1 MSSNDVKNKEASSGS
16 DLSAENVKPKEPSLG
31 PACLVVA
38 ILSLAV
44 FFAVCAFGS
53 WMMFA
58 DQYKYAEPAITDQ
71 LIPYVEQSTLAT
83 EDRES
88 ILLQLEALLP
98 KIRNKEIDTKQ
109 LYRLRNCLTDN
120 PVLLWGVV
128 QSVLSQAQKLSVDS
142 GAGSDGMTAVE
153 LEALNRIE
161 RRMLRAAA
169 DRKIGRNDLEL
180 TLQSCAVLA
189 KDQSGLEVKPDLTP
203 TQIREFMTR
212 SEQLINRVEQVVSR
226 EEQVNK
232 QTTSPIEPYEKT
244 PADAF
249 EALIRSALELE

>member
-1 MSSNDVKNKEASSGS
+1 MSNDVNENETGPGTN
-16 DLSAENVKPKEPSLG
+16 AEGGKPKEPSLG

-53 WMMFA
+53 WFMFA
-58 DQYKYAEPAITDQ
+58 DQYQYAEPAIKEQ
-71 LIPYVEQSTLAT
+71 LIPYVEQSSLAT

-88 ILLQLEALLP
+88 ILRQLEALLP
-98 KIRNKEIDTKQ
+98 KIRNKEMDSKQ
-109 LYRLRNCLTDN
+109 LYRLRNCLQDN

-128 QSVLSQAQKLSVDS
+128 QSVIAQAQKLSVES
-142 GAGSDGMTAVE
+142 GGGSDGMTAVE
-153 LEALNRIE
+153 LEALQRIE
-161 RRMLRAAA
+161 GRLLRAAA
-169 DRKIGRNDLEL
+169 ERKIGRNDLEI

-212 SEQLINRVEQVVSR
+212 AEQLIKNQ
-226 EEQVNK
+226 NI
-232 QTTSPIEPYEKT
+232 PNEPYEKT

-249 EALIRSALELE
+249 EALINAALELE

>member
-1 MSSNDVKNKEASSGS
+1 
-16 DLSAENVKPKEPSLG
+16 
-31 PACLVVA
+31 
-38 ILSLAV
+38 
-44 FFAVCAFGS
+44 
-53 WMMFA
+53 MFA
-58 DQYKYAEPAITDQ
+58 DQYKYAEPAITEQ

-88 ILLQLEALLP
+88 ILRQLQALLP
-98 KIRNKEIDTKQ
+98 KIRNKEMTTKQ

-128 QSVLSQAQKLSVDS
+128 QSVVSQAKKLSADS
-142 GAGSDGMTAVE
+142 GGGSDDMTAVE
-153 LEALNRIE
+153 LEALDRIE

-169 DRKIGRNDLEL
+169 DRKIGRNDLEI

-189 KDQSGLEVKPDLTP
+189 KNQSGLEVKPDLTP

-212 SEQLINRVEQVVSR
+212 SEQLITRVEQLANR
-226 EEQVNK
+226 EDQVNNK
-232 QTTSPIEPYEKT
+232 PKSPIEPYEKT

>member
-1 MSSNDVKNKEASSGS
+1 
-16 DLSAENVKPKEPSLG
+16 
-31 PACLVVA
+31 
-38 ILSLAV
+38 
-44 FFAVCAFGS
+44 
-53 WMMFA
+53 MFA
-58 DQYKYAEPAITDQ
+58 DQYKYAEPAITEQ
-71 LIPYVEQSTLAT
+71 LIPYVEQSALAT

-98 KIRNKEIDTKQ
+98 KIRNKEMTTKQ

-128 QSVLSQAQKLSVDS
+128 QSVISQAKKLSVES
-142 GAGSDGMTAVE
+142 VGSDGMTTVE
-153 LEALNRIE
+153 LEALDRIE
-161 RRMLRAAA
+161 RRLLRAAA
-169 DRKIGRNDLEL
+169 NRKIGRNDLEI

-189 KDQSGLEVKPDLTP
+189 KNQSGLEVKPDLTP

-212 SEQLINRVEQVVSR
+212 SEQLITRVEKLVTS
-226 EEQVNK
+226 EEQVNNQK
-232 QTTSPIEPYEKT
+232 VSPIEPYDKS

>member
-1 MSSNDVKNKEASSGS
+1 LSSNDLKKKETGTSSS
-16 DLSAENVKPKEPSLG
+16 TTVDAAKPKEPSLG

-38 ILSLAV
+38 ILSLSV

-53 WMMFA
+53 WIMFA
-58 DQYKYAEPAITDQ
+58 DQYKYAEPAISEQ

-98 KIRNKEIDTKQ
+98 KIRNKEMTTKQ

-128 QSVLSQAQKLSVDS
+128 QSVVSQAKKLLVESR
-142 GAGSDGMTAVE
+142 AGSDGMTAVE
-153 LEALNRIE
+153 LEALDRIE

-189 KDQSGLEVKPDLTP
+189 KNQSGLEVKPDLTP

-212 SEQLINRVEQVVSR
+212 SEQLISRVEEIVNR
-226 EEQVNK
+226 EDQAK
-232 QTTSPIEPYEKT
+232 SKPKSPIEPYEKT

>member
-1 MSSNDVKNKEASSGS
+1 
-16 DLSAENVKPKEPSLG
+16 
-31 PACLVVA
+31 
-38 ILSLAV
+38 
-44 FFAVCAFGS
+44 
-53 WMMFA
+53 MFA
-58 DQYKYAEPAITDQ
+58 DQYKYAEPAITEQ

-88 ILLQLEALLP
+88 ILLQLEGLLP
-98 KIRNKEIDTKQ
+98 KIRNKEMTTKQ

-128 QSVLSQAQKLSVDS
+128 QSVVAQAKKLSFEFV
-142 GAGSDGMTAVE
+142 GSDGMTAVE
-153 LEALNRIE
+153 LEALDRIE

-169 DRKIGRNDLEL
+169 DRKIGRNDLEI

-189 KDQSGLEVKPDLTP
+189 KNQSGLQVKPDLTP

-212 SEQLINRVEQVVSR
+212 SEQLIARVEQLISR
-226 EEQVNK
+226 EDQVNNK
-232 QTTSPIEPYEKT
+232 PKSPIEPYDKT

>member
-1 MSSNDVKNKEASSGS
+1 MNETGSSR
-16 DLSAENVKPKEPSLG
+16 NVPTDSTKPKEPSLG

-38 ILSLAV
+38 ILSLSV

-53 WMMFA
+53 WIMFA
-58 DQYKYAEPAITDQ
+58 DQYKYAEPAITEQ
-71 LIPYVEQSTLAT
+71 LIPYVEQSSLAT

-88 ILLQLEALLP
+88 ILLQLESLVP
-98 KIRNKEIDTKQ
+98 KIRNKEMTTKQ

-128 QSVLSQAQKLSVDS
+128 QSILAQAQKLSVES
-142 GAGSDGMTAVE
+142 GAGSDGMTSVE
-153 LEALNRIE
+153 LEALERIE
-161 RRMLRAAA
+161 GRLLRAAA
-169 DRKIGRNDLEL
+169 ERKIGRNDLEI

-189 KDQSGLEVKPDLTP
+189 KNQSGLEVKPDLTP

-212 SEQLINRVEQVVSR
+212 AEQLIKNQKIPNEL
-226 EEQVNK
+226 
-232 QTTSPIEPYEKT
+232 YEKT

-249 EALIRSALELE
+249 EALVRSALELE

>member
-1 MSSNDVKNKEASSGS
+1 
-16 DLSAENVKPKEPSLG
+16 
-31 PACLVVA
+31 
-38 ILSLAV
+38 
-44 FFAVCAFGS
+44 
-53 WMMFA
+53 MFA
-58 DQYKYAEPAITDQ
+58 DQHKYAEPAITEQ

-98 KIRNKEIDTKQ
+98 KIRNKEITTQQ

-128 QSVLSQAQKLSVDS
+128 QSVVSQAKKLSAES
-142 GAGSDGMTAVE
+142 GEGSDGITAVE

-161 RRMLRAAA
+161 RRMLSAAA
-169 DRKIGRNDLEL
+169 NRRIGRNDLEI

-189 KDQSGLEVKPDLTP
+189 KNQSGLEVKADLTP

-212 SEQLINRVEQVVSR
+212 SEQLINRVEQLSSG
-226 EEQVNK
+226 EDQANNK
-232 QTTSPIEPYEKT
+232 PKTPIEPYEKT
-244 PADAF
+244 PAEAF

>member
-1 MSSNDVKNKEASSGS
+1 
-16 DLSAENVKPKEPSLG
+16 
-31 PACLVVA
+31 
-38 ILSLAV
+38 
-44 FFAVCAFGS
+44 
-53 WMMFA
+53 MFA
-58 DQYKYAEPAITDQ
+58 DQYKYAEPAITEQ

-88 ILLQLEALLP
+88 ILRQLQALLP
-98 KIRNKEIDTKQ
+98 KIRNKEMTTKQ

-128 QSVLSQAQKLSVDS
+128 QSVVSQAKKLSVES
-142 GAGSDGMTAVE
+142 GGGSDGMTAVE
-153 LEALNRIE
+153 LEALDRIE

-169 DRKIGRNDLEL
+169 DRKIGRNDLEI

-189 KDQSGLEVKPDLTP
+189 KNQSGLEVKPDLAP

-212 SEQLINRVEQVVSR
+212 SEQLITRVEQIANR
-226 EEQVNK
+226 EDQVNNK
-232 QTTSPIEPYEKT
+232 PKSPIEPYEKT

>member
-1 MSSNDVKNKEASSGS
+1 MSNDDAKEKETGKAKADAS
-16 DLSAENVKPKEPSLG
+16 KPKEPSLG

-38 ILSLAV
+38 ILSLSV

-53 WMMFA
+53 WIMFA
-58 DQYKYAEPAITDQ
+58 DQYKYAEPAIAEQ

-98 KIRNKEIDTKQ
+98 KIRNKEMTTKQ

-128 QSVLSQAQKLSVDS
+128 ESVVSQAKKLTVESI
-142 GAGSDGMTAVE
+142 GSDGITTVE
-153 LEALNRIE
+153 LEALERIE
-161 RRMLRAAA
+161 GRLLRAAA
-169 DRKIGRNDLEL
+169 ERKIGRNDLEL
-180 TLQSCAVLA
+180 TLQSCAVFA
-189 KDQSGLEVKPDLTP
+189 KNQSGLEVKPDLTP

-212 SEQLINRVEQVVSR
+212 AEQLIKNQ
-226 EEQVNK
+226 NI
-232 QTTSPIEPYEKT
+232 PNEPYEKT

>member
-1 MSSNDVKNKEASSGS
+1 
-16 DLSAENVKPKEPSLG
+16 
-31 PACLVVA
+31 
-38 ILSLAV
+38 
-44 FFAVCAFGS
+44 
-53 WMMFA
+53 MFA
-58 DQYKYAEPAITDQ
+58 DQYKYAEPAITEM

-98 KIRNKEIDTKQ
+98 KIRNKEIDSKQ

-128 QSVLSQAQKLSVDS
+128 QSVVSQAKKLSVDS

-153 LEALNRIE
+153 LEALDRIE

-180 TLQSCAVLA
+180 TLQSCATLA
-189 KDQSGLEVKPDLTP
+189 KDQSGLEVKPDLNP

-212 SEQLINRVEQVVSR
+212 SEQLINRVEQVLTR
-226 EEQVNK
+226 EEQVNGK
-232 QTTSPIEPYEKT
+232 TTSPIEPYEKT

-249 EALIRSALELE
+249 EALIQSALELE